1 MQMSRLIMRVH
12 GFCFIIYFFFFRSS
26 MQSMQNGERDSLD
39 MVPKLRHCIGN
50 IINGV
55 VFGKHYSQDDPV
67 WIWLQHLLDEG
78 IKAVAVAGPLNFLPI
93 LRFY

>member
-1 MQMSRLIMRVH
+1 
-12 GFCFIIYFFFFRSS
+12 